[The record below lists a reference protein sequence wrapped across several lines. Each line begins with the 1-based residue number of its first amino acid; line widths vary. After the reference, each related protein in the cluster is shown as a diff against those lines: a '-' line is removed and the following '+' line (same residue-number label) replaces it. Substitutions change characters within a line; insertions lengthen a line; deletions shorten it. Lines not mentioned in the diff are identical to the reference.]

1 MMWMMMVSGAVTMF
15 AFCYIFTI
23 GYQGKGIMEGVALR
37 YDCRVFDGGANG
49 GRSLRHLSGPGR
61 RGNNLAHQR
70 LGFVYRR
77 RRAICGDLQA

>member
-23 GYQGKGIMEGVALR
+23 GYQGKGIMEGVRFGTIVAFLMAGPMAV
-37 YDCRVFDGGANG
+37 D
-49 GRSLRHLSGPGR
+49 SLRHLSGPGR